1 MPSSPTAPAKKVRR
15 QRRPTSSA
23 LRKRGSGPSF
33 AAGMKPF
40 IGMVKNAP
48 PDLSMR
54 EGFGN

>member
-1 MPSSPTAPAKKVRR
+1 MPAATLAAAKKARR
-15 QRRPTSSA
+15 KNRPASEKRPLRRA
-23 LRKRGSGPSF
+23 GPSF

-40 IGMVKNAP
+40 IGLVKNAP

>member
-1 MPSSPTAPAKKVRR
+1 MPSSPLAPAKKVRR
-15 QRRPTSSA
+15 KRRPASDA
-23 LRKRGSGPSF
+23 HRKRASGPSF